1 MVGYDISIGIV
12 VLLISI
18 YCDLANIVALMILF
32 DDLAQWQLRLFSDYT
47 TDYTRRSQS
56 LTISDDLLAVIIDN
70 WSALFATAPA
80 TAFINCD
87 LASVAALMISFHHQ
101 LQCLLS
107 SQAQAQQQQQQWH
120 QKQQQQQW
128 SYFIISHNASLV
140 NKRNNIYFNRLLLF
154 IDSYL

>member
-1 MVGYDISIGIV
+1 MVVYDISIGIV
-12 VLLISI
+12 LLLISI
-18 YCDLANIVALMILF
+18 YRDLANIVALMILF

-56 LTISDDLLAVIIDN
+56 LTISDDLPAVIIDN
-70 WSALFATAPA
+70 WSALFATALA

-87 LASVAALMISFHHQ
+87 LASVAVLIISFHHQ

-128 SYFIISHNASLV
+128 SYFIISQNASLV
-140 NKRNNIYFNRLLLF
+140 RKRNNIHFQLLLLF

>member
-1 MVGYDISIGIV
+1 MVVYDISTGIV
-12 VLLISI
+12 LLLISI
-18 YCDLANIVALMILF
+18 YRDLANIVALMILF

-56 LTISDDLLAVIIDN
+56 LTISDDLPAVIIDN
-70 WSALFATAPA
+70 WSALFATALA

-87 LASVAALMISFHHQ
+87 LASVAVLIISFHHQ

-128 SYFIISHNASLV
+128 SYFIISQNASLV
-140 NKRNNIYFNRLLLF
+140 RKRNNIHFQLLLLF

>member
-1 MVGYDISIGIV
+1 MVVNYIAIGIGL
-12 VLLISI
+12 LLISI
-18 YCDLANIVALMILF
+18 YCDLANIVVLMILF
-32 DDLAQWQLRLFSDYT
+32 DDQGQWQLRLFSDYT

-56 LTISDDLLAVIIDN
+56 LTISDDLPAVIIDN
-70 WSALFATAPA
+70 WSALFATALA

-87 LASVAALMISFHHQ
+87 LASVAVLIISFHHQ
-101 LQCLLS
+101 PQCLLS

-128 SYFIISHNASLV
+128 SHFIISHNASLV

-154 IDSYL
+154 IDS

>member
-1 MVGYDISIGIV
+1 MVVYDISIGIV

-56 LTISDDLLAVIIDN
+56 LTISDDLPAVIIDN

-87 LASVAALMISFHHQ
+87 LASVAVLIISFHHQ
-101 LQCLLS
+101 PQCQLS
-107 SQAQAQQQQQQWH
+107 SQAQAQQQQRQQ
-120 QKQQQQQW
+120 QQQQQQQW

-154 IDSYL
+154 IDTYL

>member
-107 SQAQAQQQQQQWH
+107 SQAQAQQQQQQW
-120 QKQQQQQW
+120 

-154 IDSYL
+154 IDTYL